1 MYSRSRQWAVHN
13 ESDNG
18 QLQKKGAIKKEIW
31 GELHSC
37 VEVVDKLRLA
47 QT

>member
-1 MYSRSRQWAVHN
+1 MYSRSRQQTVHN

-18 QLQKKGAIKKEIW
+18 RLQKKGAIKKENQ
-31 GELHSC
+31 GELHFC